1 MLFRSLGS
9 EEILMALSISAVTN
23 PTAQA
28 AMERLGELDGC
39 QAHSTTYLTKSDEKI
54 FAKLGV
60 YATCDPEHLGES
72 LFYI

>member
-1 MLFRSLGS
+1 MKNCHLGA

-28 AMERLGELDGC
+28 AMERLGQLDGC
-39 QAHSTTYLTKSDEKI
+39 QAHSTSYLTRSDEKI
-54 FAKLGV
+54 CSKLGLDV
-60 YATCDPEHLGES
+60 TCDPEHLSES